1 MCYSCEMLANLPYS
15 MPLKIESTD
24 LDALGHVNNV
34 VYLRWVQEVAASH
47 WESLSKTL
55 PPLDAVWVVLRH
67 EIDYL
72 KAAQPSDNLVAK
84 TWVGATDGL
93 RSVRHVH
100 IETASGALLAKTQT
114 TWCLVDGSTGQVRR
128 MNKAVLDL
136 LKGL

>member
-1 MCYSCEMLANLPYS
+1 MLTRLPFS
-15 MPLKIESTD
+15 MLLPIQSAD
-24 LDALGHVNNV
+24 IDALGHVNNV
-34 VYLRWVQEVAASH
+34 VYLRWVQEVAAAH
-47 WESLSKTL
+47 WEVLSTAL
-55 PPLDAVWVVLRH
+55 PPSDAVWVVLRH

-100 IETASGALLAKTQT
+100 IETVSGAVLAKAQT
-114 TWCLVDGSTGQVRR
+114 TWCLVDQGTGQVRR
-128 MNKAVLDL
+128 MSKEVLDL